1 VSFPATSNPEN
12 SGRPTPPGLI
22 PRLAGHVA
30 ARKLHSVNSDT
41 AGVAASAESLEL
53 NRWQRRVASGRI
65 ARGGEQNVLIVG
77 AGRLGRE
84 MAAILERERIHG
96 RTVVGFVDERE
107 PVGGNVLGRVADL
120 ARIARREFVDEVI
133 LAIPDQPDLARRV
146 IRESRRNR
154 LNIRVIPDLF
164 DDDGRHNRGFE
175 GGGEGGQAG
184 DRLSSPLVLEYFG
197 GLPVLALHQE
207 KAPRSGL
214 FWKRVLDIVLSAL
227 ALVATAPLMAMIALA
242 IKMASPGP
250 VLYRAKRAG
259 LKGRKFI
266 CNKFRTMVANAD
278 QLKDGLRSDNERQ
291 GPCFKI
297 AGDPRIT
304 RLGQFLRRYS
314 LDELPQFWNV
324 LWGEMSL
331 VGPRPHPLDDV
342 AKYRLDHLRRL
353 DVTPGITGLWQ
364 VTARRDPSFQ
374 RNMALDLEYIEHWN
388 LRMDLR
394 ILWKTLFVMLHGSG
408 A

>member
-1 VSFPATSNPEN
+1 MSFPATSNPEN

-41 AGVAASAESLEL
+41 AGVAASAEGLEL

-266 CNKFRTMVANAD
+266 ARRRCKVSSGPPSATGRNSGDHWAVAGHGPA
-278 QLKDGLRSDNERQ
+278 RSLVSTQYGARPGIHRALESAN
-291 GPCFKI
+291 GPENLVEDAICDAARK
-297 AGDPRIT
+297 R
-304 RLGQFLRRYS
+304 RLG
-314 LDELPQFWNV
+314 
-324 LWGEMSL
+324 
-331 VGPRPHPLDDV
+331 
-342 AKYRLDHLRRL
+342 
-353 DVTPGITGLWQ
+353 
-364 VTARRDPSFQ
+364 
-374 RNMALDLEYIEHWN
+374 
-388 LRMDLR
+388 
-394 ILWKTLFVMLHGSG
+394 
-408 A
+408 